1 MILTFLLSS
10 LWPRLAIRVP
20 CRNAGKAVTPHAER
34 DRIYDIRYFNRD
46 HRRDTTVETTTEV
59 TSGIVKGAVE
69 KSATEAE
76 LAKLFPGKYYKAGT
90 KKHILDHQGAGY
102 QA

>member
-1 MILTFLLSS
+1 MVFLFLSTHS
-10 LWPRLAIRVP
+10 VR
-20 CRNAGKAVTPHAER
+20 RNAGKVITPHAER

-46 HRRDTTVETTTEV
+46 PRRDRTVETTTAV
-59 TSGIVKGAVE
+59 TTGRVKDAAVE
-69 KSATEAE
+69 KTATEEE
-76 LAKLFPGKYYKAGT
+76 LSKLFPGKYYMAGT